1 VLVGWAPLAAQANP
15 ATQAVPDTE
24 RRLTRHW
31 IDHLYPFVYYTS
43 ADKFWVAG
51 HYDWSSPLGFA
62 ELPEPYFAR
71 AALDVGASTQ
81 GSYAVILDA
90 QAPAYWDGWR
100 LGLTVSF
107 LRANRLGYYGQGNNT
122 IYDADSA
129 AASTYFYRVS
139 RTNRAARA
147 TIQRRIIGP
156 LRALIGGSIEHA
168 EFRALPGTTLYQ
180 RDSTG
185 PFNDAVARAGFVFDT
200 RDVEAD
206 PHRGVF
212 AEALIASGRGYT
224 RATGSL
230 HAYVH
235 PIDRLILAGRIG
247 AENINGTA
255 PISVQQT
262 MESSEGQ
269 IVALGGIRSLR
280 GYYDGRFLGPGKLV
294 GGVEARYGLLWAPRL
309 LELKLIAFYDV
320 GRVFAPG
327 ESVRLTRE
335 GLHGALGGGVAL
347 AMLRNSLFAIEVAK
361 GTEPMLLTFAT
372 AWTF

>member
-1 VLVGWAPLAAQANP
+1 MAAPLSGAAQ
-15 ATQAVPDTE
+15 TKPDTE
-24 RRLTRHW
+24 PIQRRQW

-43 ADKFWVAG
+43 ADKFWFGG

-62 ELPEPYFAR
+62 ERPEPYFAR

-122 IYDADSA
+122 IYDPDST
-129 AASTYFYRVS
+129 AASSYFYRVS
-139 RTNRAARA
+139 RTNRAARL
-147 TIQRRIIGP
+147 TVQRRIAGP
-156 LRALIGGSIEHA
+156 LRALVGGSLEHA

-185 PFNDAVARAGFVFDT
+185 PFNDAVARAGLVFDT

-212 AEALIASGRGYT
+212 AEGLVASGRGYT
-224 RATGSL
+224 RVSGSL

-235 PIDRLILAGRIG
+235 PLERLILAGRVA
-247 AENINGTA
+247 AENITGTV
-255 PISVQQT
+255 PLSVQQT
-262 MESSEGQ
+262 METSEGQ
-269 IVALGGIRSLR
+269 IVAVGGLRSLR
-280 GYYDGRFLGPGKLV
+280 GYYDGRFLGAGKLL
-294 GGVEARYGLLWAPRL
+294 GGIEARYGLLWAPRL
-309 LELKLIAFYDV
+309 LEVKLIAFYDV
-320 GRVFAPG
+320 GRVFDPG
-327 ESVRLTRE
+327 EPVRLTRE

-347 AMLRNSLFAIEVAK
+347 SMLRNTLFAIEVGK

-372 AWTF
+372 AWSF